1 MNVSQSSAQTSH
13 PVSSSSSATAAS
25 TASVALTESQ
35 RARLAAERFSE
46 AQIDDAADAVTRG
59 RFCNKTLAT
68 VASQSRARGASRSP
82 VSILYTSHRRLRVA
96 VPRCDAHV
104 DP

>member
-35 RARLAAERFSE
+35 RARLVADRLSE
-46 AQIDDAADAVTRG
+46 AQIDDAADAVTSG
-59 RFCNKTLAT
+59 STGTLDSSGDC
-68 VASQSRARGASRSP
+68 VNVKVR
-82 VSILYTSHRRLRVA
+82 
-96 VPRCDAHV
+96 
-104 DP
+104 